1 MKSCLTRFCPANH
14 QMNCMV
20 MVITEDS
27 GFNYRY
33 PVRGRKQ
40 KKLNPIKIGEG
51 WGFNYRYPVRG
62 RKLII
67 ITVIPIPHVWI

>member
-33 PVRGRKQ
+33 PVRGRK
-40 KKLNPIKIGEG
+40 LEHSRIY
-51 WGFNYRYPVRG
+51 GFVS
-62 RKLII
+62 KDL
-67 ITVIPIPHVWI
+67 ITVTP

>member
-27 GFNYRY
+27 D
-33 PVRGRKQ
+33 
-40 KKLNPIKIGEG
+40 L
-51 WGFNYRYPVRG
+51 
-62 RKLII
+62 
-67 ITVIPIPHVWI
+67 ITVTP